1 MSHFFI
7 LDKPVFQV
15 TALDKDEDGTVNSQV
30 SYSLSMQMPLPD
42 GLMFNIDPTT
52 GSILLSGC
60 LDYKVMY
67 IWQLLII

>member
-1 MSHFFI
+1 MSQFFI
-7 LDKPVFQV
+7 LDEPVFQV
-15 TALDKDEDGTVNSQV
+15 IALDKDEDGTANSQV
-30 SYSLSMQMPLPD
+30 SYSLIMQMPLPD
-42 GLMFNIDPTT
+42 GFTFNVDPTT

>member
-1 MSHFFI
+1 MSQFFI
-7 LDKPVFQV
+7 LDEPVFQV

-30 SYSLSMQMPLPD
+30 SYSLSTRTPLPD
-42 GLMFNIDPTT
+42 GFMFNIDHTT

-67 IWQLLII
+67 MWQLLII